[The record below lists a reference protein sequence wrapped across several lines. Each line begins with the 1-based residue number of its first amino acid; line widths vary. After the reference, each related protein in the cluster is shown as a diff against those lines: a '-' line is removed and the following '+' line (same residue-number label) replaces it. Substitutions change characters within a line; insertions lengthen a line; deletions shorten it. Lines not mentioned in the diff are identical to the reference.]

1 MLLFKNG
8 APTNGA
14 VPTPGSGDAQQD
26 EKVLLL
32 Y

>member
-1 MLLFKNG
+1 MTLLFKNV

-14 VPTPGSGDAQQD
+14 APPGSGDAQQE
-26 EKVLLL
+26 EKVLIF